1 MDLDLFAV
9 VDVGKTNAKL
19 VVADARDGH
28 VLWSAEHR
36 NRIVPGPPYRQ
47 LDIVAIGTWLVDA
60 MARAPHKERI
70 GAIVPVG
77 HGCGAVPL
85 DEEGRALPACDY
97 EEEAVEEIKADYD
110 REQDSF
116 AVTLTPNLP
125 LGLNLG
131 RQIYYVEARHH
142 ELFSRFKVILTYP
155 QYWAWLLSG
164 VMASEVTSLGAHSG
178 LWRPREGRFSHLA
191 ERHGWARLFPP
202 LRRAGEVLGSLR
214 PAIAQRT
221 GFPHECRVLCG
232 IHDSNCSYLNHM
244 LARPADADFAV
255 VSTGTWVIILAS
267 GVDPLRLDPARD
279 MLGNVNAFGKPVAT
293 ARYMGG
299 REYGMLAGEGAP
311 DPDAAALARV
321 VARDAMALPNF
332 TPGGGPFMGRTGE
345 LIGAD
350 DLTAIERVAL
360 ATVYIALMTDVMLE
374 LLGTKGEVIVD
385 GSFSANPLYAPILAT
400 LRPGQRVSVSD
411 DRAGTV
417 GGARLLA
424 IGATHSEAR
433 TVPAA
438 PLEGIDLKTYAERWF
453 ARTEQPGPVS
463 HAKEQSK

>member
-1 MDLDLFAV
+1 MELDLFAV

-19 VVADARDGH
+19 VVAQAQDGH

-36 NRIVPGPPYRQ
+36 NRIVPGPPYKQ
-47 LDIVAIGTWLVDA
+47 LDIAAIGTWLIDA
-60 MARAPHKERI
+60 MARAPHKDRI

-77 HGCGAVPL
+77 HGCGAVPI

-97 EEEAVEEIKADYD
+97 EEEAVEEIKAEFD
-110 REQDSF
+110 REQDPF

-131 RQIYYVEARHH
+131 RQIYYVEAKHPD
-142 ELFSRFKVILTYP
+142 LFSRFKVLLTYP

-178 LWRPREGRFSHLA
+178 LWRPREGRFSDLA
-191 ERHGWARLFPP
+191 TRRGWTRLFPP
-202 LRRAGEVLGSLR
+202 LRKAGEALGPLR
-214 PAIAQRT
+214 PAVAQRT
-221 GFPHECRVLCG
+221 GFAPACRVLCG

-244 LARPADADFAV
+244 MARPAGSDFAV

-267 GVDPLRLDPARD
+267 GVDPGRLDPARD
-279 MLGNVNAFGKPVAT
+279 MLGNVDAFGRPVAT

-299 REYGMLAGEGAP
+299 REYGLLAGEGAP
-311 DPDAAALARV
+311 NADAAALARV
-321 VARDAMALPNF
+321 VGRGAMALPNF
-332 TPGGGPFMGRTGE
+332 TPGGGPFMGRAGE
-345 LIGAD
+345 LVGAD
-350 DLTAIERVAL
+350 GLSAVERSAL
-360 ATVYIALMTDVMLE
+360 ATVYIALMTDVMLD
-374 LLGTKGEVIVD
+374 LLGTRGEIIVD

-400 LRPGQRVSVSD
+400 LRSGQPVSVSD

-424 IGATHSEAR
+424 LGATHSEAR
-433 TVPAA
+433 AVAAA
-438 PLEGIDLKTYAERWF
+438 PLQGIDLGAYAARWRAAA
-453 ARTEQPGPVS
+453 ARPGPTSV
-463 HAKEQSK
+463 